1 MALFRARSS
10 ILGSFALSVSSD
22 AARFRVKRNSG
33 EFGVGSSVSFSGSLC
48 LNELRRLESDEM
60 LKGDRGASEKG
71 RPPSAG
77 AVGVIM
83 ILLIHL
89 PNLWKDGV
97 GEIQDLKKKRMKT
110 G

>member
-1 MALFRARSS
+1 
-10 ILGSFALSVSSD
+10 
-22 AARFRVKRNSG
+22 
-33 EFGVGSSVSFSGSLC
+33 
-48 LNELRRLESDEM
+48 M